1 MEIKNSIFEEEK
13 EEFLWDK
20 NALKEFKKLIG
31 DVGIKCRMDDIFL
44 LGFLRARK
52 FDLQSSLQLLTKY
65 YNTRANYPQYFK
77 NLLPSKLQNVLDMNI
92 LQFLPKPDQNGRYI
106 YIFRFGNWDPSIAS
120 ATDLWRVVPIVFDLQ
135 MNFHRTQKKKIVF
148 IIDGAGLTLSHF
160 QYLSPSVVN
169 GIATLV
175 AKDTHPIRYKTGHY
189 VNLNIIFKAF
199 TSIILPL
206 VSDDFKKRLY
216 FHSDMKT
223 LHEFIS
229 PDCLPLEYGGKLPSF
244 DPTESNNM
252 LKANE
257 EFFRR
262 NEEYVKL
269 YEKERNNNVS
279 NGVSKYINED
289 IEDEKTKQYI
299 ERAEEIFQRHSEDP
313 EAFLS
318 CMKKEFKLVRIQLIS
333 TLG

>member
-13 EEFLWDK
+13 EEFPWDE
-20 NALKEFKKLIG
+20 NALKAFKKLIG
-31 DVGIKCRMDDIFL
+31 DQGIKCRMDDIFL

-52 FDLQSSLQLLTKY
+52 YDLQSSLQLLTKY
-65 YNTRANYPQYFK
+65 YNTRADNPQYFK
-77 NLLPSKLQNVLDMNI
+77 NLLPSKLQHVLDMNI
-92 LQFLPKPDQNGRYI
+92 VQFLPKPDQDGRYI
-106 YIFRFGNWDPSIAS
+106 YVFRFGNWDPSIAS
-120 ATDLWRVVPIVFDLQ
+120 AIDLWRVVPLVFDLQ

-148 IIDGAGLTLSHF
+148 IIDGAGLTLSHL
-160 QYLSPSVVN
+160 QYLSPSVIN

-175 AKDTHPIRYKTGHY
+175 AKETHPIRYKTGHY
-189 VNLNIIFKAF
+189 VNLNIIFKVF
-199 TSIILPL
+199 SNIVFPL
-206 VSDDFKKRLY
+206 LSDDFKKRLH

-229 PDCLPLEYGGKLPSF
+229 PDCLPIEFGGKLPRF

-269 YEKERNNNVS
+269 YEKERNNNESKAVL
-279 NGVSKYINED
+279 KYIDED
-289 IEDEKTKQYI
+289 TEDEKTKQYI
-299 ERAEEIFQRHSEDP
+299 EKAEEIFHSHSENP

-318 CMKKEFKLVRIQLIS
+318 CMKKVFELYTVPF
-333 TLG
+333 